1 MNRWARPTPVRGEVE
16 GDRTRPGQKREPSR
30 DRVAQF
36 LLPVTT
42 ALFVAVSAP
51 VVWRGAPLG
60 DDFNN
65 CLAPIEQGLGGF
77 LDASWERLGIIRA
90 ARFLEILL
98 STGVCRS
105 LPFGVAIAVPLLLT
119 ILVAV
124 LLRQLLRD
132 LDVPPLWA
140 DAGAALWLLQPL
152 GSESALWP
160 AALHVPLGLALA
172 LGSLLL
178 FRRGHALWAAVA
190 AVGAFLSVEQ
200 VIFALPL
207 AAWLITPAN
216 RRSHSAKV
224 AAAAAGA
231 TLIAFLLWPG
241 SDPRLQATIGE
252 RVIGV
257 LRDPL
262 FYAQYPA
269 VGLGAHSIP
278 LAIAW
283 AFPLSLVALVAAGAV
298 GAWLGPRVAGEVRRA
313 PVRSGVV
320 GVAFLVL
327 LVNIPVI
334 LAVPR
339 QGSPRVFTPTWLVL
353 AGGAAAVATAVRWRR
368 PAVLGATA
376 GLLAAGALLSLTWSA
391 QVRVASADVVEHAAR
406 ELGAQVRDGDVVA
419 LCGVPRTLV
428 KPAPRGA
435 FAVHEFIYDWAAA
448 DAVAFYSGRHVE
460 FRLAGELW
468 AESCPDARDVDI
480 VVPFDELLP
489 VRQ

>member
-1 MNRWARPTPVRGEVE
+1 MPVRDQAGAE
-16 GDRTRPGQKREPSR
+16 GTPPDQERAPGPEGAAR
-30 DRVAQF
+30 F
-36 LLPVTT
+36 LLPVTV

-98 STGVCRS
+98 STEVCQS
-105 LPFGVAIAVPLLLT
+105 LPFGVAIAVPLVLT
-119 ILVAV
+119 IAVAL

-132 LDVPPLWA
+132 LDVSPLWA
-140 DAGAALWLLQPL
+140 DVGAAVWLLQPL
-152 GSESALWP
+152 GSEAALWP

-178 FRRGHALWAAVA
+178 FRRGHAVWAAVA

-200 VIFALPL
+200 MIFALPL
-207 AAWLITPAN
+207 AACLITPPD
-216 RRSHSAKV
+216 RRSRSAGV
-224 AAAAAGA
+224 AAAVAGV
-231 TLIAFLLWPG
+231 TLVAFLLWPG
-241 SDPRLQATIGE
+241 SDPRLQATLGE
-252 RVIGV
+252 RIVST

-262 FYAQYPA
+262 FYLQFPA

-283 AFPLSLVALVAAGAV
+283 AFPVSLVALLAGGAV
-298 GAWLGPRVAGEVRRA
+298 GAWLGPRLAAAAQPAR
-313 PVRSGVV
+313 VRSQV
-320 GVAFLVL
+320 LVMAL
-327 LVNIPVI
+327 LVVVVNVPVV

-339 QGSPRVFTPTWLVL
+339 QGSPRVFAPTWLVL
-353 AGGAAAVATAVRWRR
+353 AAAAGTVGAAVRWRR
-368 PAVLGATA
+368 TALLGAAA
-376 GLLAAGALLSLTWSA
+376 GLLAAGALVSLAWSV
-391 QVRVASADVVEHAAR
+391 QVRMVSADTVEHAAR
-406 ELGAQVRDGDVVA
+406 ELGVRVEDGDVVA
-419 LCGVPRTLV
+419 LCGVPRTV
-428 KPAPRGA
+428 VDPAPRGA

-448 DAVAFYSGRHVE
+448 DVLAFYSGRHVE

-468 AESCPDARDVDI
+468 TEPCPDARAVDV
-480 VVPFDELLP
+480 VVPFDQLLP
-489 VRQ
+489 ER